1 MTPGGEYVA
10 SCAATVLRMLK
21 YPKDVLNLIRK
32 LDDTVERMRSAYE
45 LS

>member
-1 MTPGGEYVA
+1 MSTTEYIA
-10 SCAATVLRMLK
+10 DRATAALAVRE